1 MSTFSEEIDN
11 IPESNGYLTN
21 NIQLAK
27 DMIENYKEH
36 PLISTI
42 QKQVIPS
49 NKNST
54 DENFIKRFLDNL
66 FPYPNIDEIPEIKI
80 KDKDHFQSDEEIK
93 FNEKFDDS
101 RFNKC
106 KNCKINDNKIFCEK
120 CKNNICDKCYIN
132 CEKKYHLLMDLDDM
146 KNETENYKY
155 NINEFFKRFIQPK
168 KKEKYHTEGKEKKQ
182 INYQIIDKDEIN
194 NDIGEPLDYTKDI
207 LFIKNI
213 LEKNYINYYHYQ
225 NIKECYNYLKRSYD
239 TNIQE
244 SIEPRSI
251 GLVEEDFIIAKYS
264 IKDIKENILQV
275 FGNRFVEN
283 NKDKCKIIINNKK
296 YRLTNCLEL
305 NTDKIDNNQEIMIK
319 LTGINNITNASNMFY
334 GCSSLKLFPDTPK
347 WETSKVENMENMFL
361 RCSSLESIPD
371 ISNWN
376 TSNVESMNCL
386 FYECSSLKSLPDI
399 SKWNII
405 NVKYMKK
412 MFFRCSS
419 LKSLPDLSKWDTR
432 NVVSMD
438 SMFYECQLLES
449 LPDLGNWNTSNVE
462 SMNCLFYECSSLKS
476 LPDISKWNIS
486 NVKYMNNLFDG
497 CSSIELLPDIFK
509 WNTSNVESMN
519 NLFYK
524 CSSLKS
530 LPDLGNWKIINVKYM
545 NYLFYKCSSLESM
558 PDISNWN
565 TSNVESMN
573 GLFYEC
579 SSLKSIPDLDNWNIS
594 NVKYMNFLF
603 DGCASL
609 KSLPNI
615 SN

>member
-1 MSTFSEEIDN
+1 MSLIEEISNFSEYKGN
-11 IPESNGYLTN
+11 FANNTN
-21 NIQLAK
+21 ELEK
-27 DMIENYKEH
+27 DMSELSKRN
-36 PLISTI
+36 PQISTI
-42 QKQVIPS
+42 PKQVFSS

-54 DENFIKRFLDNL
+54 DENFIKGILDNL

-155 NINEFFKRFIQPK
+155 NINEFFKSFIQPK

-239 TNIQE
+239 TNNQE

-305 NTDKIDNNQEIMIK
+305 NTDKIDNKQEIMIK
-319 LTGINNITNASNMFY
+319 LAGINNIINPSDMFY
-334 GCSSLKLFPDTPK
+334 GCSSLKL
-347 WETSKVENMENMFL
+347 L
-361 RCSSLESIPD
+361 PD
-371 ISNWN
+371 ISKWN
-376 TSNVESMNCL
+376 TSNVEYMNSLFYECSSLESLPDLGNWDTSKVVSMNSLFYECSSLKLLPDISKWNTSNVKYMNSLFYECSSLESMSDISKWITSSVISMDSMFYRCSCLESLPDVSEWNTSNVKYMNYMFFRCSSLQLLPDISKWNTSNVISMDSMFYGCSCLESLPDISKWNTQNLKNMDSMFEKCIQLKSLPDISIWDINNVESMVSL
-386 FYECSSLKSLPDI
+386 FYECSSLKSLPDLG
-399 SKWNII
+399 KWN
-405 NVKYMKK
+405 
-412 MFFRCSS
+412 
-419 LKSLPDLSKWDTR
+419 T
-432 NVVSMD
+432 
-438 SMFYECQLLES
+438 
-449 LPDLGNWNTSNVE
+449 
-462 SMNCLFYECSSLKS
+462 
-476 LPDISKWNIS
+476 S
-486 NVKYMNNLFDG
+486 NVKYMN
-497 CSSIELLPDIFK
+497 
-509 WNTSNVESMN
+509 W
-519 NLFYK
+519 LFYG

-530 LPDLGNWKIINVKYM
+530 
-545 NYLFYKCSSLESM
+545 
-558 PDISNWN
+558 
-565 TSNVESMN
+565 T
-573 GLFYEC
+573 
-579 SSLKSIPDLDNWNIS
+579 
-594 NVKYMNFLF
+594 
-603 DGCASL
+603 
-609 KSLPNI
+609 PNI